1 MRITPLLLLLFLGL
15 SSQAQITPK
24 DFLDK
29 WDRMEA
35 YLIEM
40 SESMPDSLYSFKPVD
55 EIFTFDQQLHHI
67 VNHLNVIDKNYLLS
81 RQTGNSR
88 IDYVSISKLERIAQ
102 LQSVFQDVRE
112 TLYLLHPDDM
122 TQMQDFKPSGKMLSK
137 SDFLYLLLHHTTHHA
152 GQMVVYLRLNGI
164 KPPRYVGW

>member
-1 MRITPLLLLLFLGL
+1 MRITPLLLFLFFGL
-15 SSQAQITPK
+15 YSQAQITSK

-67 VNHLNVIDKNYLLS
+67 VNHLNVIDKSYLLS

-88 IDYVSISKLERIAQ
+88 IEYVTMSKLERIAQ

>member
-1 MRITPLLLLLFLGL
+1 MRITSLLLFLFFSL
-15 SSQAQITPK
+15 YCQAQIESK

-40 SESMPDSLYSFKPVD
+40 AESMPDSLYNFKPMD
-55 EIFTFDQQLHHI
+55 EIFSFDQQLHHI
-67 VNHLNVIDKNYLLS
+67 VNHLNVIDKSYLLV
-81 RQTGNSR
+81 RQSGNNR
-88 IDYVSISKLERIAQ
+88 IEYIAMSKLERMAQ

-112 TLYLLHPDDM
+112 TLYLLHPEDM
-122 TQMQDFKPSGKMLSK
+122 TFLQDFKPAGKMLSK

-164 KPPRYVGW
+164 KPPQYVGW